1 MSEKINR
8 RRTVEKV
15 SAFVTKD
22 GDLGPELLVFRHPLA
37 GIQVP
42 AGTVEFGETAEEAVV
57 REVAEESGIK
67 QTKILSRLAELIE
80 PLPDGQKVVRRMT
93 KIFDSP
99 ENDASSAGGFGLSR
113 GNPVYVTGEVG
124 DFSAIVCESLDMNQ
138 DPPVSVPGVRGYVRT
153 SILGSEVRRYL
164 YHLASLEQTA
174 ATWSIF
180 VDGHE
185 FQLFWTALS
194 SQTRLHSH
202 QDSWLS
208 SVYQSL
214 ISTMQS

>member
-22 GDLGPELLVFRHPLA
+22 GELGPELLVFRHPLA

-42 AGTVEFGETAEEAVV
+42 AGTVEFGETPEQAVI

-67 QTKILSRLAELIE
+67 QSKVLSMLSEMIE

-99 ENDASSAGGFGLSR
+99 DNDASSAGGYCLSR
-113 GNPVYVTGEVG
+113 GNPVYVTGEAG
-124 DFSAIVCESLDMNQ
+124 DFSEIVCEVLDMNQ
-138 DPPVSVPGVRGYVRT
+138 DPPVSVPEVRGYVRT
-153 SILGSEVRRYL
+153 SILGSEVKRYL
-164 YHLASLEQTA
+164 YHLASFEQTA

-180 VDGHE
+180 VDGHK
-185 FQLFWTALS
+185 FQLFWSALS
-194 SQTRLHSH
+194 SQTRLHPY
-202 QDSWLS
+202 QDPWLR

-214 ISTMQS
+214 ISTMRS

>member
-1 MSEKINR
+1 MSDKKSR

-15 SAFVTKD
+15 SGFVTRD
-22 GDLGPELLVFRHPLA
+22 RELGRELLVVRHPLA

-42 AGTVEFGETAEEAVV
+42 TGTVEFGETPEQAIV

-67 QTKILSRLAELIE
+67 QVKILSRLFELIE
-80 PLPDGQKVVRRMT
+80 PMPDGQKVIRRMT

-99 ENDASSAGGFGLSR
+99 NSDASSAGGFGLSR
-113 GNPVYVTGEVG
+113 GNPVRVTGEAG
-124 DFSAIVCESLDMNQ
+124 AFSEIVCEVLDMSH

-153 SILGSEVRRYL
+153 SILGSEVKRYL
-164 YHLASLEQTA
+164 YHLASLERTA
-174 ATWSIF
+174 DNWPIF

-185 FQLFWTALS
+185 IQLFWIPLS
-194 SQTRLHSH
+194 PQTRLNPH
-202 QDSWLS
+202 QDHWLR

-214 ISTMQS
+214 IRPIKS